1 MSSPRNSQ
9 RRLQSSTRI
18 ELARD
23 LHDSLAQDLVLIGF
37 QLDLL
42 VAEIPLEFRAE
53 TRAIRFAVNE
63 AIKKVR
69 QELFNLRQLEAADE
83 SKLQTFAN
91 PLKLEVQGDLNS
103 LTKSQRRIVDELV
116 RNAANHS
123 KGHQITVQISDCKI
137 VVSDD
142 GQGLYGISEL
152 VEDLGGALSITSTS
166 NGTKVEIDL
175 P

>member
-23 LHDSLAQDLVLIGF
+23 LHDSLPQDLVSIGF

-42 VAEIPLEFRAE
+42 VAEIPLEFRPQ

-69 QELFNLRQLEAADE
+69 KELFNLRQIEQFDEARF
-83 SKLQTFAN
+83 KRQAN
-91 PLKLEVQGDLNS
+91 PLQLEVQGDVNS
-103 LTKSQRRIVDELV
+103 LSKSQRRIVDELV
-116 RNAANHS
+116 RNAATHS
-123 KGHQITVQISDCKI
+123 KGHRITVEISHCKI

-142 GQGLYGISEL
+142 GQGLHGISEL
-152 VEDLGGALSITSTS
+152 VEELGGALSITSTS
-166 NGTKVEIDL
+166 LGTKVEIDL

>member
-23 LHDSLAQDLVLIGF
+23 LHDSLAQDLVSIGF
-37 QLDLL
+37 QVDLL
-42 VAEIPLEFRAE
+42 IAEIPLEFRSEARE
-53 TRAIRFAVNE
+53 VRFAVNE

-69 QELFNLRQLEAADE
+69 QELFNLRQIEKSDQAQ
-83 SKLQTFAN
+83 LQKQAN
-91 PLKLEVQGDLNS
+91 PLQLEVQGDLDS

>member
-1 MSSPRNSQ
+1 M
-9 RRLQSSTRI
+9 L
-18 ELARD
+18 
-23 LHDSLAQDLVLIGF
+23 
-37 QLDLL
+37 
-42 VAEIPLEFRAE
+42 FR
-53 TRAIRFAVNE
+53 
-63 AIKKVR
+63 
-69 QELFNLRQLEAADE
+69 
-83 SKLQTFAN
+83 SKQAN
-91 PLKLEVQGDLNS
+91 PLQLEVQGNVSS

-152 VEDLGGALSITSTS
+152 VEELGGALSITSTS

>member
-69 QELFNLRQLEAADE
+69 QELFNLRQIEQFDEARF
-83 SKLQTFAN
+83 KRQAN
-91 PLKLEVQGDLNS
+91 PLQLEVQGDVNS

-116 RNAANHS
+116 RNAATHS
-123 KGHQITVQISDCKI
+123 KGHRITVEISHCKI

-142 GQGLYGISEL
+142 GQGLHGISEL
-152 VEDLGGALSITSTS
+152 VEELGGALSITSTS
-166 NGTKVEIDL
+166 HGTKVEIDL